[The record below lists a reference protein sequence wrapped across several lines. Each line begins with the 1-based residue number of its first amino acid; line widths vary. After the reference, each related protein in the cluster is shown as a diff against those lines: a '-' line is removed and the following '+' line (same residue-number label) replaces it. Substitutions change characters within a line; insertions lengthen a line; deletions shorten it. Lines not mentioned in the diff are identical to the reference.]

1 MSVIFHKYICKEEH
15 MLLYEFFDELKI
27 NEDVN
32 ATKAEILKTINNIDP
47 SIKDP
52 DIAAKNEALLDS
64 IYTILNKGNMIDRIG
79 GVLPGVLKG
88 EFAEKQ
94 IMQIAG
100 IMADAPL
107 TFAQKV
113 DFARNL
119 QMNKCINHK
128 LLTTPGVSS
137 IDQLCYN
144 SDINKTMFMHLSTY
158 GVGAKMKGP
167 YENGL
172 AIMSTNISIKGKG
185 DIDVDG
191 VGVEVKGAL
200 GVNGG
205 RFGETGDVPPVKS
218 VQDIMYSY
226 EWLKAPLDAQRDTSV
241 TGSVNLK
248 TLTKLINQIP
258 NVPPQ
263 ERQDLANR
271 LADLYFGA
279 QGKRLKQALGRMG
292 ADPVE
297 VNRAWIKDNFDSY
310 KAGDSG
316 GKWSFLVGIIAGYNT
331 IGVVSKAEDLD
342 NMTTTGNTIYPLYG
356 KPMEAFFQ
364 FNPKK

>member
-1 MSVIFHKYICKEEH
+1 
-15 MLLYEFFDELKI
+15 MLLYEFFDKPRI
-27 NEDVN
+27 TEDVN

-47 SIKDP
+47 SVKDP
-52 DIAAKNEALLDS
+52 DMAKKNEALLDK

-200 GVNGG
+200 NKNGG

-218 VQDIMYSY
+218 VLDIMHSY
-226 EWLKAPLDAQRDTSV
+226 EWLKAPLDAQRDLSV
-241 TGSVNLK
+241 TKSINLK

-263 ERQDLANR
+263 ERQDFANR

-310 KAGDSG
+310 KASESG
-316 GKWSFLVGIIAGYNT
+316 GKWSFLVGIIAAYNT
-331 IGVVSKAEDLD
+331 VGVVSKAEDLD
-342 NMTTTGNTIYPLYG
+342 NMTTTGDTIYPLYG
-356 KPMEAFFQ
+356 KPLEAFFQ
-364 FNPKK
+364 FNPKG

>member
-1 MSVIFHKYICKEEH
+1 
-15 MLLYEFFDELKI
+15 MLLYEIFDKLKI

-79 GVLPGVLKG
+79 GVLPDVLKG
-88 EFAEKQ
+88 EYAEKQ
-94 IMQIAG
+94 VMQIAG
-100 IMADAPL
+100 LMADAPL
-107 TFAQKV
+107 TYAQKV

-128 LLTTPGVSS
+128 LLVTPGVSS
-137 IDQLCYN
+137 IDELCYN
-144 SDINKTMFMHLSTY
+144 SDVNKAMFMHLSTY

-191 VGVEVKGAL
+191 ASVEVKGAL
-200 GVNGG
+200 AKNGG
-205 RFGETGDVPPVKS
+205 RFGETGDVPPYKS
-218 VQDIMYSY
+218 VLDIMQSY
-226 EWLKAPLDAQRDTSV
+226 EWLKGPLDAQRDK
-241 TGSVNLK
+241 SVNKAINLRN
-248 TLTKLINQIP
+248 LTRVINLIP

-263 ERQDLANR
+263 ERQDFANR
-271 LADLYFGA
+271 LADLFFGA
-279 QGKRLKQALGRMG
+279 QGKRLKQALGRMN
-292 ADPVE
+292 ADPDE

-310 KAGDSG
+310 KAGESG
-316 GKWSFLVGIIAGYNT
+316 GQWSFLVGIIAAFNT
-331 IGVVSKAEDLD
+331 VGVVSKAEDLD
-342 NMTTTGNTIYPLYG
+342 NMTTQGDTIYPLYG